1 MMYDSYDVEV
11 IADRMEMEA
20 EVIREMNEMNE
31 MKEFEFVYYGWLPGY
46 GDFDIDSETIKAP
59 SQEEAERYFGKLRGS
74 LKMVHLSNKL
84 LKI

>member
-1 MMYDSYDVEV
+1 MIYDSYDVEV

-46 GDFDIDSETIKAP
+46 GDFDIDSETIKAT
-59 SQEEAERYFGKLRGS
+59 SQEEAE
-74 LKMVHLSNKL
+74 
-84 LKI
+84 KIFWKTKRFIKNGPSIKQIA